1 MDNQGGEN
9 RTMQKMYLLSGL
21 WLGCG
26 WERAESVL
34 WLEMFPVLVLVPL
47 LVTAIVPPHNW
58 SWVHSSIHLSDLV
71 LVLAGGRGS
80 ILGCEDEPS
89 HGTSMYPYYA
99 MHALPCFIS
108 LFHISVA

>member
-1 MDNQGGEN
+1 
-9 RTMQKMYLLSGL
+9 MYLLSVL

-58 SWVHSSIHLSDLV
+58 SWVHSSIHLSDLD
-71 LVLAGGRGS
+71 LVLRRGRGS
-80 ILGCEDEPS
+80 ILGCEDE
-89 HGTSMYPYYA
+89 TLFRN
-99 MHALPCFIS
+99 ALYLYIMLICYE
-108 LFHISVA
+108 